1 MFVKFLLINNLILNR
16 MLPVLLKNNYFQ
28 RNTKQILSSNIKLIY
43 YFCCIDLMR
52 SIIAAFSCCTSK
64 NLGYWFWVSILI
76 SSCFT
81 QTPVVIHN
89 LSLSDVSLRYETKSV
104 ELLRTLLFPLFS
116 YHSYLSLFV
125 FSILQML
132 LILFLASS
140 MSFSALC
147 FFCGFF
153 LSCSSS
159 FSLNF
164 SIKSSNASS
173 FSLGS
178 RETSNAAITFQ
189 HGLLSWLPWQF
200 FQNLVLFNPE
210 HLLCPVK

>member
-1 MFVKFLLINNLILNR
+1 

-116 YHSYLSLFV
+116 YHSYLGLFFSFLFKSFRFFDSTNASNTFSRFFYVV
-125 FSILQML
+125 FSVVFFVGFFSAVLHLFLWIFQSNLAML
-132 LILFLASS
+132 LPFHLVQEKQVML
-140 MSFSALC
+140 
-147 FFCGFF
+147 
-153 LSCSSS
+153 
-159 FSLNF
+159 
-164 SIKSSNASS
+164 
-173 FSLGS
+173 
-178 RETSNAAITFQ
+178 Q
-189 HGLLSWLPWQF
+189 LLSNMAF
-200 FQNLVLFNPE
+200 FHDCHGNSSKISYCSIQNIFCVL
-210 HLLCPVK
+210 